1 MLSSL
6 LQMSLRQRVL
16 VVVLAL
22 ALALGGIYSFQTIPI
37 DAFPDVTTVLVQV
50 VTKTPGLS
58 PEEIERFVTFPLELQ
73 LTGSPGLVEVRSL
86 SKVGLSMIDVIFED
100 TVDIYLARQV
110 VLERILEVQDQL
122 PPGSLSQLVPN
133 TTGLGE
139 VFQYFLKGPQD
150 DTAGAQLSESELMNR
165 RTLQDW
171 LIRPLLKGLPD
182 VVDVNSL
189 GGFVKEFQVMVEPG
203 LLRKYNLALHDVFRA
218 VEQNNANA
226 GGNILEKNAER
237 FIVRGVGLIKTL
249 ADIEQI
255 VVKEEGGTPVYVRDV
270 AEVRVGHAIR
280 HGAAVINGKHEAVT
294 GIVLMLRGGNA
305 REVVQAVKTKI
316 DDIHQHKLLPG
327 GLRIVPFYDRI
338 ELITSAL
345 NTVYKALFEGV
356 VLVVVVLF
364 LFLGNVR
371 SALIVT
377 ATLILTPLATFI
389 VMDRVGLTANLMSLG
404 GLVIAIGMMVDG
416 SVVVVENVYRH
427 LSEHRGSSTGKTSLI
442 LQAAMEVGQPVVFG
456 ILIIIIVFFP
466 ILSLQGMEGKMFQPL
481 AYTIIIALLISLLLS
496 LTLSP
501 VLCSLVLK
509 DPKEEDTFLLRWVK
523 RGYLPT
529 LQWALGHRT
538 AVLALALGLLAG
550 SLALFPFLGGEFIPI
565 LNEGSVTPQTI
576 RLPGISLEKSIEIEK
591 EMQRAVLEFPE
602 ARMVVS
608 KIGRTELGNDPQEPN
623 ASDPVVSL
631 APMDQ
636 WTTASTKSQLD
647 DAIRRRLQQI
657 PGANFLI
664 SQPIQQRV
672 DELVSGVRSEATVKV
687 IGEDLDI
694 LRSTAEKIQGIM
706 NGIQGVK
713 DVRVEQLFGQSYLTI
728 DIDRGKIARH
738 GINVAQI
745 REIITTAIGAD
756 AATRVYEGQRR
767 FDLILRYPEQYRDS
781 VDTISNILLT
791 TAAGALIPLGDIAK
805 VELREGPALISREG
819 LQRRIYVGFNTFG
832 RDIESIVHEAQTK
845 IDRQVQLPT
854 GYRLLWGGSF
864 ENMQR
869 AMARLKII
877 VPITIGVI
885 FLILFSSFN
894 SLRHAALIIL
904 NLPFALIGGIAA
916 LWLTGEY
923 LSVPASVGFIN
934 LFGVAV
940 LNGIVLVSYI
950 NKLRDEGMNQG
961 EAVVTGCTLRLR
973 PVLMTAVVALLGLL
987 PLALSHGIGSEVQ
1000 RPLAIVVIGGLVS
1013 STLLTLIVLPVLY
1026 QWFDRPDKPAALE
1039 EEPAR

>member
-576 RLPGISLEKSIEIEK
+576 RLPGISLDKSIEIEK

-767 FDLILRYPEQYRDS
+767 FDFILRYPEQYRDS

-1000 RPLAIVVIGGLVS
+1000 RPLAIVVIGGLLS